1 MNILLENEKKNRNA
15 CVATHFCCL
24 VIIDLSNALFRH
36 LNSALSTIPKNLILM
51 HIESIIRALFC
62 FVRSNIYICND
73 YIRRVYIRLVLNPL
87 FLELYTPLL
96 LHQITGNLIFQCS
109 NIHTH
114 THLCTLHTLLFL
126 LSSFSFYHLISIS
139 LTSI

>member
-1 MNILLENEKKNRNA
+1 MCGNSLLLPRHNRSVECSFPSFKQCTVYNSKKSN
-15 CVATHFCCL
+15 
-24 VIIDLSNALFRH
+24 SNAYRIYYPGFV
-36 LNSALSTIPKNLILM
+36 
-51 HIESIIRALFC
+51 LFC
-62 FVRSNIYICND
+62 SFKCICND

-126 LSSFSFYHLISIS
+126 LSSFSFYRLISIS